1 MDAAL
6 VQRLTVALEALAASR
21 PIECRAVALIKEINH
36 IKEYDGSRN
45 TLTQFINVVTNQLDD
60 VDEQKKKDLW
70 QLIYN
75 TKIVGR
81 AKELLLHNNPET
93 WEQAR
98 NLLKQHFR
106 PIINHKD
113 ITRRIVTLKVS
124 SIFDLNCKVENLI
137 QEINSFSTYEEN
149 IKQTKDSLYSLL
161 VHQIKQIVS
170 GNLSREIRNEFNLH
184 KIKEIMYSYVGY
196 DHPNLDKDFITFD
209 KRHVPNKSRH
219 QNNHSNN
226 PQRQNYHSPFQNN
239 NHNHSNNN
247 PRPNSDQFRR
257 DRFPQHNNRPNSG
270 QITRPM
276 FNPSGQTRNARQ
288 YPEPMEIGHVVHQNP
303 PEDVRDEEIN
313 NIDPEFFLN

>member
-137 QEINSFSTYEEN
+137 QEINSFSTYEDN
-149 IKQTKDSLYSLL
+149 IKQTKD
-161 VHQIKQIVS
+161 QKIVY
-170 GNLSREIRNEFNLH
+170 IR
-184 KIKEIMYSYVGY
+184 Y
-196 DHPNLDKDFITFD
+196 
-209 KRHVPNKSRH
+209 
-219 QNNHSNN
+219 
-226 PQRQNYHSPFQNN
+226 
-239 NHNHSNNN
+239 
-247 PRPNSDQFRR
+247 
-257 DRFPQHNNRPNSG
+257 
-270 QITRPM
+270 
-276 FNPSGQTRNARQ
+276 
-288 YPEPMEIGHVVHQNP
+288 
-303 PEDVRDEEIN
+303 
-313 NIDPEFFLN
+313 